1 MKVCLMTEARLMQRR
16 IFAVVASLA
25 LAGAASANETVVL
38 NNWYIRDFAK
48 NTCEAAQGWQKE
60 NRSLIARV
68 GCENVTS
75 CPEMSLTVEACS
87 GAVLPEVAAF
97 ELVLRTEFAAN
108 SACGGID
115 LWVFQGPEETNSGAS
130 QAAADHNHWGL
141 LIDFVPGRL
150 KQSWFMLHHANGQ
163 TAGGELDAKSI
174 VRDVCAIVQ
183 GKGGRVHD

>member
-1 MKVCLMTEARLMQRR
+1 MQRR
-16 IFAVVASLA
+16 IFGLVASLT
-25 LAGAASANETVVL
+25 LASAASANETVVL
-38 NNWYIRDFAK
+38 NTWYIRNSAEGA
-48 NTCEAAQGWQKE
+48 CEFAQGWQKE
-60 NRSLIARV
+60 NRSLISRI

-75 CPEMSLTVEACS
+75 CAEMSLTVEACS
-87 GAVLPEVAAF
+87 GAGLPEVAAF
-97 ELVLRTEFAAN
+97 ELEVRTEFAAN

-150 KQSWFMLHHANGQ
+150 KQSWFMLHNANGQ